1 MKLHYAPGACSMGIH
16 VILEEIGKPYE
27 LSSVALKDGAQHK
40 PEFKAVNPKAKVPAL
55 DLGNGGRALTE
66 WPAIALYLGAANPE
80 ANLLPKDPAAQ
91 ARALEAIDYVTGTI
105 HPNAFTR
112 QFRPGNF
119 SVREED
125 HPQVIAQAQENADKF
140 FDLLEKNW
148 TGDTWVLPEGYSVA
162 DAALFFVEFWQAR
175 RVGKPLPPKLD
186 RHLKAMLER
195 PAVKRVLE
203 QEGLA
208 A

>member
-1 MKLHYAPGACSMGIH
+1 MKLYYAPGACSMGIH

-27 LSSVALKDGAQHK
+27 LAPVALKDGAQHK
-40 PEFKAVNPKAKVPAL
+40 PEFQAVNPKSKVPAL
-55 DLGNGGRALTE
+55 ELDGDGRALTE
-66 WPAIALYLGAANPE
+66 WPAIALYLAGSNPE
-80 ANLLPKDPAAQ
+80 ANLMPRDPAAQ

-125 HPQVIAQAQENADKF
+125 HPQVIEQAQQNAEKF
-140 FDLLEKNW
+140 FNLVERNW

-162 DAALFFVEFWQAR
+162 DAALFFVEYWQAK

-195 PAVKRVLE
+195 PAVKRALE
-203 QEGLA
+203 QEGMPA
-208 A
+208 

>member
-1 MKLHYAPGACSMGIH
+1 MKLYFAPGACSMGIH

-27 LSSVALKDGAQHK
+27 LAPVALKEGAQHK
-40 PEFKAVNPKAKVPAL
+40 PEFQAVNPKSKVPAL
-55 DLGNGGRALTE
+55 ELDGEGRALTE
-66 WPAIALYLGAANPE
+66 WPAIALYLAGSNPE
-80 ANLLPKDPAAQ
+80 ANLMPRDPAAQ

-125 HPQVIAQAQENADKF
+125 HPQVIEQAQQNAEKF
-140 FDLLEKNW
+140 FNLVEKNW
-148 TGDTWVLPEGYSVA
+148 AGDTWVLPEGYSVA
-162 DAALFFVEFWQAR
+162 DAALFFVEYWQAK

-203 QEGLA
+203 QEGMPA
-208 A
+208 

>member
-1 MKLHYAPGACSMGIH
+1 MKLYYSPGACSMGIH

-27 LSSVALKDGAQHK
+27 LSLVSTKDGAQHK
-40 PEFKAVNPKAKVPAL
+40 PEYKAVNPKSKVPAL
-55 DLGNGGRALTE
+55 DLDEGGRALTE
-66 WPAIALYLGAANPE
+66 WPAIALYLGSSNPE
-80 ANLLPKDPAAQ
+80 AGLLPREPAAQ

-112 QFRPGNF
+112 QFRPANF
-119 SVREED
+119 SVRDED

-140 FDLLEKNW
+140 FELLDRNW
-148 TGDTWVLPEGYSVA
+148 TGDTWILPEGYSVA
-162 DAALFFVEFWQAR
+162 DAALFFVEYWQAK

-195 PAVKRVLE
+195 PAVKRALE